1 MARPV
6 TSKVKK
12 FSLAESE
19 VIEENERILSQKTE
33 QHTPAAKVET
43 APHDVA
49 QPNTEPQQSDVVQP
63 QTTTQTATSKP
74 QSVVTD
80 PETTPQQP
88 APTKQTSSTPA
99 PQSVVTAPETTP
111 QQPAPTEQTSAAPAG
126 SPATDG
132 LEELAAMR
140 KPKGKKTENGIT
152 VYVPMEYYE
161 RIALMKMRTGIPIR
175 DLALQAVIEFIDRNM
190 A

>member
-6 TSKVKK
+6 KSKVQR

-33 QHTPAAKVET
+33 RHTPAAKEET
-43 APHDVA
+43 APHDAA
-49 QPNTEPQQSDVVQP
+49 QPDTEPQQSDAVQP
-63 QTTTQTATSKP
+63 QTETQTTASTS
-74 QSVVTD
+74 QSVAVT
-80 PETTPQQP
+80 PESESQQS
-88 APTKQTSSTPA
+88 APTGQTSSA
-99 PQSVVTAPETTP
+99 S
-111 QQPAPTEQTSAAPAG
+111 AG